1 MKRLGAAMLLCSM
14 ALLTA
19 CDRGSRGAA
28 DTASRARARDN
39 GRAAGDRYAAAGL
52 RPESEADQ
60 ELTSSIRQAIMDD
73 DSLSATAK
81 NTSVATLDGVVT
93 LRGRA
98 DSPDE
103 KQAIAA
109 IARSV
114 PGVKRV
120 DDQVGVALR

>member
-1 MKRLGAAMLLCSM
+1 MKRLGAAMLLCSI

-19 CDRGSRGAA
+19 CDRGSQGAA
-28 DTASRARARDN
+28 DTASRARAGDT
-39 GRAAGDRYAAAGL
+39 GRAAGERYAAAAR
-52 RPESEADQ
+52 RPESEVDQ
-60 ELTSSIRQAIMDD
+60 ELTLSIRQAIMDD
-73 DSLSATAK
+73 DTLSPTAK
-81 NTSVATLDGVVT
+81 NTSVVTLDGVVT

-98 DSPDE
+98 NSSDE